1 MILIIILPSLSFKF
15 SPGILMPTRNSLL
28 MNLKPLRTVFLTSLL
43 ALLLCSCGKKEEEK
57 TEVTVRPIKLMT
69 VGSALTG
76 QTRKLPG
83 TVRATDRVDLAFQ
96 VAGPLIEL
104 PVKEGQRVKKG
115 DLVARIDPQDYET
128 SLRNAKGSI
137 AKAKA
142 SVDYA
147 VAEYKRYQNV
157 KATDAGAV
165 SDSMVNLKYTAQN
178 VARADLQSAEAGLA
192 AAQDQLNYTQL
203 RAPFTGDIARKY
215 VDNYQEVTVKEPILS
230 LQNMTDV
237 EVLMDVPEMMMVPI
251 RKTKPRMYADFAADP
266 SRNFELKVKEVALL
280 ADNLTQTYQ
289 VVLVMPAPEGIRI
302 LPGMTATVSI
312 EFAIVPVDESS
323 ITVPAIAVW
332 ADDAGHSMVWVVDS
346 KTMAVHRRAVTTGD
360 LTGVDSIKVTEGLNP
375 EEVIAVSGVSKLQ
388 EGQVV
393 RKLE

>member
-1 MILIIILPSLSFKF
+1 M
-15 SPGILMPTRNSLL
+15 G
-28 MNLKPLRTVFLTSLL
+28 
-43 ALLLCSCGKKEEEK
+43 LLLSSCAKKEAEK
-57 TEVTVRPIKLMT
+57 AEVKAVRPIKLMT

-115 DLVARIDPQDYET
+115 DLLARIDPQDYET
-128 SLRNAKGSI
+128 NLRNAKGTI

-142 SVDYA
+142 AVDYA
-147 VAEYKRYQNV
+147 VAEYKRYVTV

-165 SDSMVNLKYTAQN
+165 SDSIVNLKYTAQS
-178 VARADLQSAEAGLA
+178 VARADLQSAEAALS
-192 AAQDQLNYTQL
+192 AAQDQLNYTRL
-203 RAPFTGDIARKY
+203 RAPFNGVIARRY

-237 EVLMDVPEMMMVPI
+237 EVLVDVPEMMMAPI
-251 RKTKPRMYADFAADP
+251 RKAKPSFYADFAADP
-266 SRNFELKVKEVALL
+266 SRNFELKIKEVALL

-289 VVLVMPAPEGIRI
+289 VVLVMPAPAGIRI

-312 EFAIVPVDESS
+312 EFGSMAADESS
-323 ITVPAIAVW
+323 IIVPAIAVW
-332 ADDAGHSMVWVVDS
+332 ADDAGHPMVWVVDT

-360 LTGVDSIKVTEGLNP
+360 LTGVDSIKITGGLNP
-375 EEVIAVSGVSKLQ
+375 DEIIAISGVSKLQ

-393 RKLE
+393 RKLEQS